1 MKKHNPF
8 RSTLVIVTRFLIGW
22 YALGNQRKWYS
33 RWSRWCVASSISLLT
48 KGFVKWNSNGVYL
61 YTYIQLLPFDYVIV
75 FCSTSQLHLEE
86 RKFVLV
92 HCTCKSIAFIC
103 LANLFWEYFLTYMIY
118 IYFIIIAKELKLK
131 FCYYLTKILI
141 FLYLY
146 LFFTFLSNVI
156 IKNID
161 FFKIIRLLIFKIFLV
176 FIIIARNKSFEGYVW
191 SVLIDSIYL

>member
-1 MKKHNPF
+1 MIF
-8 RSTLVIVTRFLIGW
+8 TLITLVCRLIDLVTDKRLCQMEF
-22 YALGNQRKWYS
+22 KW
-33 RWSRWCVASSISLLT
+33 SSL
-48 KGFVKWNSNGVYL
+48 VYL
-61 YTYIQLLPFDYVIV
+61 HTITSIRLCDCILQHE
-75 FCSTSQLHLEE
+75 STAFRGEEVRISSLHVQIYCIYLFG
-86 RKFVLV
+86 KFILRIFFK
-92 HCTCKSIAFIC
+92 HF
-103 LANLFWEYFLTYMIY
+103 IY
-118 IYFIIIAKELKLK
+118 IYFIIIAKELKLN

-176 FIIIARNKSFEGYVW
+176 SIIIARNKSFEGYVW

>member
-61 YTYIQLLPFDYVIV
+61 YTYIQLLPFDCVIV

-103 LANLFWEYFLTYMIY
+103 LANLFWEYFLNILYIY
-118 IYFIIIAKELKLK
+118 IFYYNCKRIEIKL
-131 FCYYLTKILI
+131 LL
-141 FLYLY
+141 
-146 LFFTFLSNVI
+146 LFD
-156 IKNID
+156 KNIN
-161 FFKIIRLLIFKIFLV
+161 FFISIFIFYFFV
-176 FIIIARNKSFEGYVW
+176 ERNNKEYRFFQNY
-191 SVLIDSIYL
+191 SIVNF